1 MNKLA
6 SEHTSAQPI
15 TPDKII
21 HFWFEEIEPK
31 QWWIKDST
39 FDALIKQRF
48 GELLEQAILGELYHW
63 RATPEGRLAEI
74 IVLDQFSRNIYRD
87 TPKAFA
93 ADPIALVLAQEAVA
107 LNCDSELKAKQV
119 PFLFMPY
126 MHSES
131 KVVHDVAVRLFNRE
145 AAQGNLD
152 FELRHKAII
161 DQFGRYPHRNAIL
174 GRESTAEEVAFLQQP
189 GSSF

>member
-1 MNKLA
+1 MNKPV
-6 SEHTSAQPI
+6 SAQSSAHPI
-15 TPDKII
+15 TPDMII

-31 QWWIKDST
+31 QWWIKDNE
-39 FDALIKQRF
+39 FDALIKQRYA
-48 GELLEQAILGELYHW
+48 GLLATAVQGELYHW

-87 TPKAFA
+87 TPQSFA

-107 LNCDSELKAKQV
+107 LNTDSKLKTKQV

-131 KVVHDVAVRLFNRE
+131 SVVHEVALRLFGRE
-145 AAQGNLD
+145 AAQDNLD

-174 GRESTAEEVAFLQQP
+174 SRESTPEEIAFLQQP